1 MTKFDEIRKDGRLLY
16 EYVRGSHLYGLNT
29 PQSDVDTSGVYICR
43 PDDLLGI
50 FGYEPQVSDAR
61 HDNTWFEIGELIRLV
76 MKSNPTMLEALFV
89 PEDKIIG
96 EVSPIMRLVLEN
108 RDRFISK
115 QCFNPFY
122 GYAKSQIE
130 KARGLN
136 KKIVNPVTERLTP
149 YDFIYTFRGQGS
161 TKLRDWLRD
170 RGLNDRFCGL
180 VNIPN
185 MHDMY
190 GVYYDFGAHAAS
202 LDSWKEDNSFIQ
214 FAGEYFGDATT
225 EETIARIS
233 GLSPIGYRG
242 ILDADSA
249 SNEPR
254 LSSIEDKNTRPICF
268 VSYNQTGYTTHCR
281 QYKEYQEWVKMRNPV
296 RYESNL
302 DKNYDSKNM
311 MHCFRLMHM
320 AQEIARGEGVILNRT
335 WDHDFLMDVR
345 NHRYEY
351 DEIINMLDAEKEK
364 MEELMATS
372 TIQEKVDTDF
382 ANQLLLEIRRMQF
395 LSKK

>member
-1 MTKFDEIRKDGRLLY
+1 MTKFDLIRQEGRLLY
-16 EYVRGSHLYGLNT
+16 EYIRGSHLYGLNT

-50 FGYEPQVSDAR
+50 YGYEAQVSDAR

-96 EVSPIMRLVLEN
+96 EVRPIMRLVLEN
-108 RDRFISK
+108 RDKFISK

-136 KKIVNPVTERLTP
+136 KKIVNPVTEHLTP

-161 TKLRDWLRD
+161 TKLRDWIRD
-170 RGLNDRFCGL
+170 RGLKDRFCGL

-190 GVYYDFGAHAAS
+190 GVYYDYGAHAAS
-202 LDSWKEDNSFIQ
+202 VESWFEDKAFIQ
-214 FAGEYFGDATT
+214 FSEEYFGDSTPEKT
-225 EETIARIS
+225 VERIS

-254 LSSIEDKNTRPICF
+254 LSSIEDKDTRPICF

-320 AQEIARGEGVILNRT
+320 AQEIASGEGIILNRT

-345 NHRYEY
+345 DHKFEY
-351 DEIINMLDAEKEK
+351 NQIIDMLDAEKEK
-364 MEELMATS
+364 MESLMAAS
-372 TIQEKVDTDF
+372 TIQEKVDAEF
-382 ANQLLLEIRRMQF
+382 ANDLLLEIRHMQF
-395 LSKK
+395 SVK

>member
-1 MTKFDEIRKDGRLLY
+1 MTKFDLIRQEGRLLY
-16 EYVRGSHLYGLNT
+16 EYIRGSHLYGLNT

-50 FGYEPQVSDAR
+50 YGYEAQVSDAR

-96 EVSPIMRLVLEN
+96 EVRPIMRLVLEN
-108 RDRFISK
+108 RDKFISK

-136 KKIVNPVTERLTP
+136 KKIVNPVTEHLTP

-161 TKLRDWLRD
+161 TKLRDWIRD
-170 RGLNDRFCGL
+170 RGLKDRFCGL

-190 GVYYDFGAHAAS
+190 GVYYDYGAHAAS
-202 LDSWKEDNSFIQ
+202 VESWFEDKAFIQ
-214 FAGEYFGDATT
+214 FSEEYFGDSTPEKT
-225 EETIARIS
+225 VERIS
-233 GLSPIGYRG
+233 RLSPIGYHG

-254 LSSIEDKNTRPICF
+254 LSSIEDKDTRPICF

-320 AQEIARGEGVILNRT
+320 AQEIASGEGIILNRT

-345 NHRYEY
+345 DHKFEY
-351 DEIINMLDAEKEK
+351 NQIIDMLDAEKEK
-364 MEELMATS
+364 MESLMAAS
-372 TIQEKVDTDF
+372 TIQEKVDAEF
-382 ANQLLLEIRRMQF
+382 ANDLLLEIRHMQF
-395 LSKK
+395 SVK

>member
-1 MTKFDEIRKDGRLLY
+1 MTKFDLIRQEGRLLY

-50 FGYEPQVSDAR
+50 YGYEAQVSDAR

-76 MKSNPTMLEALFV
+76 MKSNPTMLEALFI

-96 EVSPIMRLVLEN
+96 EVSPIMHLVLEN
-108 RDRFISK
+108 RDKFISK

-170 RGLNDRFCGL
+170 RGLKDRFCGL

-190 GVYYDFGAHAAS
+190 GVYYDFGAHAAAVE
-202 LDSWKEDNSFIQ
+202 SWFEDKAFIQ
-214 FAGEYFGDATT
+214 FSEEYFGDSTPEKT
-225 EETIARIS
+225 VERIS

-254 LSSIEDKNTRPICF
+254 LSSIEDKDTRPICF

-320 AQEIARGEGVILNRT
+320 AQEIARGEGIILNRT

-345 NHRYEY
+345 NHKFEY
-351 DEIINMLDAEKEK
+351 NQIIDMLDAEKEK
-364 MEELMATS
+364 MESLMEAS
-372 TIQEKVDTDF
+372 TIQENVDAEF
-382 ANQLLLEIRRMQF
+382 ANDLLLEIRHMQF
-395 LSKK
+395 SVK